1 MSFFDGLKL
10 YSTRSIQ
17 ITCPKCSHVSEQSVS
32 KIRKN
37 TTLICTRCGEYF
49 LPNEIK
55 TKE

>member
-32 KIRKN
+32 KMRKN